1 LRTWLTAYTDLHAM
15 VTASKHGILQ
25 RALANAGKLLGGKT
39 AAGIMQL
46 ATFALAARGLG
57 KVEFGVFSVV
67 TAQAMVFT
75 GLATFE
81 SNQAIIRYG
90 VPHLEH
96 GDNRAIQALFKA
108 GTILDIGAAIIAAV
122 AIVLTAPLLGHWLGW
137 TDDLVGFAQAMAPLP
152 LANAIGTPKGMLRL
166 FGRFDLLSVH
176 VVVTPLVRLAL
187 IGVLA
192 LFGMSLGWY
201 VGAWVVA
208 GIAGAAVAVFLA
220 WREANR
226 RSLLALMDK
235 RMRGL
240 SVNNPG
246 LWRFSLFS
254 NLNSSL
260 ALIPGQLAT
269 VLVAGILGESAAGLF
284 RVAREIGTGLLK
296 PVDLVNQAIYPD
308 MARLIASENW
318 RELRQ
323 TAIRA
328 GGLAG
333 FVGAGLT
340 LVAWMAGP
348 GLIAL
353 TFGPEFK
360 AATPVLIAIAGATS
374 LRVLAFAADPIMY
387 ALGRPDTPFAIT
399 AFTSLLFVGILVWRL
414 RIDGLAGAGWAF
426 LGMSA
431 VAAVLSTIAARRA
444 VLIRSEI

>member
-1 LRTWLTAYTDLHAM
+1 M
-15 VTASKHGILQ
+15 IEASKHGILQ

-39 AAGIMQL
+39 AAGVMQL

-57 KVEFGVFSVV
+57 KAEFGVFSVV

-96 GDNRAIQALFKA
+96 GDHRAIQALFKA
-108 GTILDIGAAIIAAV
+108 GTVLDIGAALIAAI
-122 AIVLTAPLLGHWLGW
+122 AIILTAPLLGHWLGW
-137 TDDLVGFAQAMAPLP
+137 TADLTRFAQAMAPLP

-166 FGRFDLLSVH
+166 FGRFDLLSGH

-192 LFGMSLGWY
+192 LLGMSLGWY
-201 VGAWVVA
+201 VAAWVIA
-208 GIAGAAVAVFLA
+208 GIVGALVAVFLA
-220 WREANR
+220 WREAYR
-226 RSLLALMDK
+226 RRLLASIDT

-240 SVNNPG
+240 SIDNPG

-269 VLVAGILGESAAGLF
+269 VMVAGILGDSAAGLF

-308 MARLIASENW
+308 MARLIASGNW
-318 RELRQ
+318 HALRH

-333 FVGAGLT
+333 AVGASLT
-340 LVAWMAGP
+340 LFTWLAGP
-348 GLIAL
+348 ALIAVI
-353 TFGPEFK
+353 FGPEFK
-360 AATPVLIAIAGATS
+360 AATPVLIAIAAATS
-374 LRVLAFAADPIMY
+374 LRVIAFAADPIMY

-399 AFTSLLFVGILVWRL
+399 AFTSLLFVAILIWRL
-414 RIDGLAGAGWAF
+414 HIDGLAGAGWAF

-431 VAAVLSTIAARRA
+431 AGAMLSTIAAQRA
-444 VLIRSEI
+444 ILFRSKT